1 MDDRKK
7 NFRGHFLTE
16 SISPICLRH
25 VQREG
30 KTLGKTPEI
39 VSRCQL
45 RAPVDV
51 GGRNKVAEENTTSDE
66 EHACEL
72 ASGCGVLRSKPAPS
86 LMKTRAHI
94 LPMGLLA

>member
-1 MDDRKK
+1 MSLNDRKK

-16 SISPICLRH
+16 SISPIYLRH

-45 RAPVDV
+45 RRSV
-51 GGRNKVAEENTTSDE
+51 GGRKVAEFPRGAVPEKLRAPALYCAD
-66 EHACEL
+66 L
-72 ASGCGVLRSKPAPS
+72 GSGSFTP
-86 LMKTRAHI
+86 
-94 LPMGLLA
+94 

>member
-1 MDDRKK
+1 MSLNDRKK

-16 SISPICLRH
+16 SISPIYLRH

-45 RAPVDV
+45 RRSV
-51 GGRNKVAEENTTSDE
+51 GGRKVAEEAGGGGSAAAEGGGGGRST
-66 EHACEL
+66 
-72 ASGCGVLRSKPAPS
+72 GVVL
-86 LMKTRAHI
+86 
-94 LPMGLLA
+94 